1 MRIIFAQ
8 RLRYLRIVERILR
21 EFPGRA
27 RCSGTG
33 NFCFDAA
40 KKPYFPGKKGCAK
53 KLEKS

>member
-33 NFCFDAA
+33 NFCFNAA
-40 KKPYFPGKKGCAK
+40 KKQYFPGKKVCAK
-53 KLEKS
+53 ELEKS